1 MEAIEAYQNYFAFGF
16 LLNVISTIGFGIYK
30 ASNISEAEALYLIT
44 TYETKANIT
53 KIAVLWCVPFLG
65 FLYVFKEVFMLQ
77 TSYLNR
83 GLSVFN
89 YVEDKI
95 KKDSKE
101 KR

>member
-1 MEAIEAYQNYFAFGF
+1 MEAIEAYQSYFAFGF
-16 LLNVISTIGFGIYK
+16 LLNVISTIGFGMYK

-44 TYETKANIT
+44 TYEAKANIT
-53 KIAVLWCVPFLG
+53 KIVVLWCVPFLG

-89 YVEDKI
+89 YVEDKM

>member
-1 MEAIEAYQNYFAFGF
+1 MEVIEAYQSYFAFGF
-16 LLNVISTIGFGIYK
+16 LLNIISTIGFGIYK

-44 TYETKANIT
+44 TYEAKTNMT
-53 KIAVLWCVPFLG
+53 KIVVLWCIPFLG

-77 TSYLNR
+77 ISYLNR

-95 KKDSKE
+95 KKNNK
-101 KR
+101 KRR